1 MRRGLPRLLELLF
14 SHRRATLVGLFAVVV
29 SDCAQLALPWLTK
42 WIVDRLEAQTMSP
55 SQLLSAGGAI
65 LALALLSFVAKQV
78 WRHLIL
84 GSSRKIEAQL
94 RRQLLDKTLGLSMA
108 RAKSTDTGKF
118 MALASSDIPAVGQ
131 ALAFG
136 VVACFD
142 SFFISAV
149 AFALMVSLSP
159 TLTAWSLLPFLILAG
174 FMVVTLGLV
183 YKRWEEVQEATEAL
197 TEKTRESLSGIRT
210 LRAYVQSRGDES
222 SFAEKNQQFL
232 EKTMA
237 YVRVD
242 ASFAPL
248 ILLLAGSSSALLLI
262 VGGQLVLKGTL
273 GVGSLAAF
281 IGYLGL
287 LTWPMIAAGWMLV
300 LIQRG
305 SASISRLDEILQA
318 ETESDSKPPLPHQDS
333 ATLRV
338 EKLSFA
344 YPEGEEVLTD
354 WNLECPPGSV
364 IGLVGP
370 VGGGKSTLFRLLLQ
384 LEQAPE
390 GTLLWGEHDLTEYE
404 PGSVRNLFSVVSQE
418 PFLFSDTIANNL
430 RLAAPEATPEQ
441 LQAAVEL
448 ADLASDLEQFPQG
461 LETLLGERGV
471 SLSGGQRQRAALAR
485 AWLKDAPFLLLD
497 DTLSAVDTLTEKR
510 ILEALSRLG
519 QTDRRTTFIVSHRLS
534 AVRQAN
540 EILVCDGGRIVD
552 RGTHQELAARPGLYQ
567 QMLSLQEEQ
576 SEGGDLV

>member
-14 SHRRATLVGLFAVVV
+14 SHRRATMIGLFAVVV
-29 SDCAQLALPWLTK
+29 SDCAQLALPWVTK
-42 WIVDRLEAQTMSP
+42 WIVDRLEDQSMTHN
-55 SQLLSAGGAI
+55 QLWLAGGVI
-65 LALALLSFVAKQV
+65 LALAALSFVAKQV

-84 GSSRKIEAQL
+84 GSSRKVEAEL

-142 SFFISAV
+142 TFFMSAV
-149 AFALMVSLSP
+149 AFALMIKISP
-159 TLTAWSLLPFLILAG
+159 LLTAWSLLPFLILAG
-174 FMVVTLGLV
+174 FMLVTLRLV
-183 YKRWEEVQEATEAL
+183 YKRWESVQEATEVL

-210 LRAYVQSRGDES
+210 LRAYVQARGDQES
-222 SFAEKNQQFL
+222 FRKGNEEFL
-232 EKTMA
+232 EKVMA
-237 YVRVD
+237 YVRID
-242 ASFAPL
+242 ASFAPI

-262 VGGQLVLKGTL
+262 VGGQLVLKGTI
-273 GVGSLAAF
+273 GIGSLAAF

-318 ETESDSKPPLPHQDS
+318 ENEAESKPELPAQGTS
-333 ATLRV
+333 ALQIKNLT
-338 EKLSFA
+338 FG
-344 YPEGEEVLTD
+344 YTEGEAVLQD
-354 WNLECPPGSV
+354 WSLEARPGAV
-364 IGLVGP
+364 LGLVGP

-384 LEQAPE
+384 LEKAPA
-390 GTLLWGEHDLTEYE
+390 GTLLWGEHDLTRYE
-404 PGSVRNLFSVVSQE
+404 PGSVRALFSVVSQE

-430 RLAAPEATPEQ
+430 RLAAPQATDEQ
-441 LQAAVEL
+441 LRAAVEL
-448 ADLASDLEQFPQG
+448 ADLSSDLEQFPQG
-461 LETLLGERGV
+461 LETLLGEKGV

-485 AWLKDAPFLLLD
+485 AWLKDTPFLLLD

-510 ILEALSRLG
+510 ILKALSQPGRER
-519 QTDRRTTFIVSHRLS
+519 DRTTIIISHRLS
-534 AVRQAN
+534 AVRGAD
-540 EILVCDGGRIVD
+540 EILVCDAGRIVD
-552 RGTHQELAARPGLYQ
+552 RGTHEELAARPGLYQ
-567 QMLSLQEEQ
+567 QMLSLQEAE
-576 SEGGDLV
+576 EEVARD